1 MEGDAFNY
9 HAMPRKAWK
18 LKVKVT
24 IFSNEVI
31 KPGQGGEKISIFVN
45 TFFTMITTHKFASP
59 LHALR
64 GG

>member
-1 MEGDAFNY
+1 MEGDVFNY

-31 KPGQGGEKISIFVN
+31 KPGQGGGKKSVY
-45 TFFTMITTHKFASP
+45 S
-59 LHALR
+59 
-64 GG
+64 